1 MDDGMKKKLMG
12 VGAAALAAFVFGE
25 SQIMEM
31 EARMVAL
38 EALHPELITEVAAEP
53 AEPAEPAEEST
64 DPAPGE
70 EALKLD
76 EDDEWVVVE
85 ETEAAPVEEVSEE
98 VEED

>member
-53 AEPAEPAEEST
+53 AEPAEEST

>member
-12 VGAAALAAFVFGE
+12 AAAAAVAAFMFGG
-25 SQIMEM
+25 SQIMDM

-53 AEPAEPAEEST
+53 AEPAEEST

-70 EALKLD
+70 EALKLN
-76 EDDEWVVVE
+76 EDDEWVPAE
-85 ETEAAPVEEVSEE
+85 ETTEEPVEEVEG
-98 VEED
+98 D